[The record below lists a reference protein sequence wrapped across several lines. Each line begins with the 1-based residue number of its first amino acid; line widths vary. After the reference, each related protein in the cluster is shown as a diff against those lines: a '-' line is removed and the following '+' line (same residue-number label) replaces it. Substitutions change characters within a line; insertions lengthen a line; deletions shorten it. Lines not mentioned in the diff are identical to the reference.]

1 MAALAHD
8 AVQVINQ
15 AINTEPCL
23 SINGTS
29 ISSNDK
35 EAMLTC
41 LKKVSV
47 MHYELFSENVKFGY
61 QDSHQIDF
69 DSLETTSYPVT
80 SLSFYVANFD
90 RS

>member
-15 AINTEPCL
+15 AINTELCL

-41 LKKVSV
+41 LKKVRV
-47 MHYELFSENVKFGY
+47 MYYELFIGNIKFGY
-61 QDSHQIDF
+61 NGRQQKDF
-69 DSLETTSYPVT
+69 DNLETASYVVA
-80 SLSFYVANFD
+80 SLSL
-90 RS
+90 

>member
-1 MAALAHD
+1 MVALAHD
-8 AVQVINQ
+8 AVRVINQ
-15 AINTEPCL
+15 AINKEPCL

-47 MHYELFSENVKFGY
+47 MYYELFSEKCLIRL
-61 QDSHQIDF
+61 Q
-69 DSLETTSYPVT
+69 E
-80 SLSFYVANFD
+80 
-90 RS
+90 